1 MPAAFYTRQP
11 GPEVIQ
17 RLNEMYAA
25 FVGGAVG
32 GGTGTGVDLT
42 ALNAA
47 VATAEAAAALAG
59 TRATAAGTSATNAAN
74 SASSVGTSAT
84 NAATSATN
92 AANSA
97 AAAASSVT
105 AVANSATAASSAATN
120 SATSATASANSAT
133 AAGTSATNAATSAT
147 NAGTSATNAANSAQS
162 AANSAS
168 AAAVSAGTT
177 PPPSTSAPL
186 APTNF
191 AAAGATGT
199 TMNLS
204 WSASGTATGYNI
216 YQAGVKISGPT
227 PIAALS
233 YTATGLAASTA
244 YTWTVKAV
252 NANGEGAGS
261 NVSAS
266 TIGLSLPAAPLNLAT
281 TAQTG
286 TSITLGWGAVTGA
299 TGYNVYMNGV
309 KNNGAVVAGNSGYV
323 VTGLTAATTYP
334 FTVKAVNSAGEGPAS
349 AALNAS
355 TTGATINGLT
365 PLFTRG
371 LAGYFEAYRPT
382 YSILAV
388 SQKYGL
394 VYVFN
399 AQPRGA
405 TDGEKN
411 AQGNRDNLGDG
422 TFKLFNQG
430 EAQISNDKIQA
441 VRARGQKVVL
451 TFGGAGANYNFDTR
465 PKSDAFIASA
475 KVEIAK
481 LQIPANGSAPGV
493 DGIDLNFFEAFVRD
507 LSKSNPSATVNFV
520 TEVTYIVQTL
530 RDFYG
535 ANFIVTMPPTPD
547 TFRTPNFAPLDGQL
561 AKALS
566 DRGLLTCASPQYYEY
581 VETKTANYIK
591 NYHVQWVAH
600 LSGRQQQVGIGL
612 SNHQTFDSP
621 TVAEGMRELTA
632 ILALYPNTRMAYC
645 WNIQADMDAGN
656 TWVDAAYT
664 TMGVGG
670 TAPPAEPPVTPP
682 TVDESAVTNAFT
694 FEGGKNGAWL
704 DLAPANLRQGPL
716 KTDPVVTASGQD
728 FRRIVDR
735 STNDNDAVF
744 VTGPT
749 GGVSNYTSVAGKH
762 LGQFYA
768 AFISQSGGGS
778 GQGDTAWGFAASMIV
793 EPQGYYHTA
802 WTDQTTAFNGRFLK
816 YDPDLNGFVFSVGT
830 GLDRKSVIIGGLGTL
845 YQAPPAGTKFQVDL
859 RHFGLTIYMRVNR
872 GAIVSA
878 PCPAFALGS
887 TEYAISGKIAVP
899 GEEGV
904 GRINYSVHTISA
916 LTEPLCENLSLF
928 AATKK

>member
-11 GPEVIQ
+11 GPEALQ

-25 FVGGAVG
+25 FLAGAVG
-32 GGTGTGVDLT
+32 GGGGTGVDLT

-47 VATAEAAAALAG
+47 VAAAEQSAALAG
-59 TRATAAGTSATNAAN
+59 TRATAAGTSATAANNSAVSAGNAATNSGN
-74 SASSVGTSAT
+74 SATAAAGSAT
-84 NAATSATN
+84 TAGNASSAVATSATN
-92 AANSA
+92 AAGSATA
-97 AAAASSVT
+97 AAGSATASG
-105 AVANSATAASSAATN
+105 NSATASAA
-120 SATSATASANSAT
+120 SATASGNSATASANSAT
-133 AAGTSATNAATSAT
+133 
-147 NAGTSATNAANSAQS
+147 NAGTSAQS
-162 AANSAS
+162 AADSAA

-177 PPPSTSAPL
+177 PPPSASAPL

-191 AAAGATGT
+191 VASGATGT

-227 PIAALS
+227 PIAALA
-233 YTATGLAASTA
+233 YTATGLAASTP

-261 NVSAS
+261 NASQS
-266 TIGLSLPAAPLNLAT
+266 TIGLSLPAAPLNLAQ
-281 TAQTG
+281 TAQTAN
-286 TSITLGWGAVTGA
+286 SITLGWGAVTGA

-309 KNNGAVVAGNSGYV
+309 KNNAAPVAGNSGYI
-323 VTGLTAATTYP
+323 VTGLTAATPYP

-355 TTGATINGLT
+355 TTGAAINGLT

-382 YSILAV
+382 YSILAA

-394 VYVFN
+394 LYLFN

-405 TDGEKN
+405 TDIERN
-411 AQGNRDNLGDG
+411 AAGNRDNLGDG

-465 PKSDAFIASA
+465 AKSNAFVASV

-481 LQIPANGSAPGV
+481 LQIPANGTAPGA

-507 LSKSNPSATVNFV
+507 LSKSNPAATVNFV

-535 ANFIVTMPPTPD
+535 ANFIITMPPTPD

-581 VETKTANYIK
+581 VGTKDVNFIK
-591 NYHVQWVAH
+591 NYHGQWVNH
-600 LSGRQQQVGIGL
+600 LSNRQQQVGVGL
-612 SNHQTFDSP
+612 SNHRTYDSP

-632 ILALYPNTRMAYC
+632 ILGLFPNTRMAYC
-645 WNIQADMDAGN
+645 WNVQADMDAGN

-670 TAPPAEPPVTPP
+670 SSPPAETPVVVP
-682 TVDESAVTNAFT
+682 VDESAVTNALT

-716 KTDPVVTASGQD
+716 KTDPAVTASGQD

-735 STNDNDAVF
+735 SVNDNDAVF

-762 LGQFYA
+762 LGQFFA

-778 GQGDTAWGFAASMIV
+778 GQGGTTWGFAASMIV

-802 WTDQTTAFNGRFLK
+802 WTDQTTSFNGRFLK

-830 GLDRKSVIIGGLGTL
+830 GVDRKQVVVGDLGTL
-845 YQAPPAGTKFQVDL
+845 YQAPPAGTKFQVDV
-859 RHFGLTIYMRVNR
+859 RHEGLTLYMRVNR
-872 GAIVSA
+872 GVMFSA

-899 GEEGV
+899 GEEAA
-904 GRINYSVHTISA
+904 GRINYSVHTISS

-928 AATKK
+928 VSTKK